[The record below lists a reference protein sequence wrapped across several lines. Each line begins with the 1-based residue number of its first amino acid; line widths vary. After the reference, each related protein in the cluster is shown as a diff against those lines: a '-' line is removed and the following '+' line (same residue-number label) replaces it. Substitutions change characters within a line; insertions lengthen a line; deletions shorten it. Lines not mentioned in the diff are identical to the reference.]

1 MYKLIM
7 SIYIYVYAIIA
18 GILMFILLEL
28 DKKFIRNNSEESE
41 YYSSLRIATLVSLII
56 WAICAYQE
64 NNIMEN
70 VPTIKL
76 HNQKIL
82 TDNF

>member
-1 MYKLIM
+1 M

-18 GILMFILLEL
+18 GILMFVLLEL

-70 VPTIKL
+70 VPTLKL
-76 HNQKIL
+76 HTQKIL

>member
-1 MYKLIM
+1 M
-7 SIYIYVYAIIA
+7 SICIYIYAII
-18 GILMFILLEL
+18 GGFLMFILLEL
-28 DKKFIRNNSEESE
+28 DKRFIRNNTEDSE

-64 NNIMEN
+64 NNFIEN
-70 VPTIKL
+70 VPVLKL
-76 HNQKIL
+76 HSQKIL

>member
-1 MYKLIM
+1 M

-18 GILMFILLEL
+18 GIVMFILLEL
-28 DKKFIRNNSEESE
+28 DKTYIKNNSEESE

-64 NNIMEN
+64 NNFIEN
-70 VPTIKL
+70 VPIIKL
-76 HNQKIL
+76 QSQKIL
-82 TDNF
+82 TDKF

>member
-1 MYKLIM
+1 M
-7 SIYIYVYAIIA
+7 SICIYIYAII
-18 GILMFILLEL
+18 GGFLMFILLEL
-28 DKKFIRNNSEESE
+28 DKKFIRNNTEDSE

-64 NNIMEN
+64 NNFIEN
-70 VPTIKL
+70 VPILKL
-76 HNQKIL
+76 HSQKIL

>member
-1 MYKLIM
+1 M

-18 GILMFILLEL
+18 GILMFVLLEL
-28 DKKFIRNNSEESE
+28 DKKFIRDNSEESE
-41 YYSSLRIATLVSLII
+41 YYASLRIATLVSLII

-64 NNIMEN
+64 NNFIEN
-70 VPTIKL
+70 VPILKL
-76 HNQKIL
+76 HTQKIL

>member
-1 MYKLIM
+1 MNIC
-7 SIYIYVYAIIA
+7 IYIYAII
-18 GILMFILLEL
+18 GGFLMFILLEL
-28 DKKFIRNNSEESE
+28 DKKFIRNNTEDSE

-64 NNIMEN
+64 NNFIDN
-70 VPTIKL
+70 VPILKL
-76 HNQKIL
+76 HSQKIL

>member
-1 MYKLIM
+1 M
-7 SIYIYVYAIIA
+7 SICIYIYAII
-18 GILMFILLEL
+18 GGFLMFILLEL
-28 DKKFIRNNSEESE
+28 DKKFIRNNTEDSE

-64 NNIMEN
+64 NNFIEN
-70 VPTIKL
+70 VPILKL
-76 HNQKIL
+76 HTQKIL

>member
-1 MYKLIM
+1 M
-7 SIYIYVYAIIA
+7 SICIYIYAIIG
-18 GILMFILLEL
+18 GIIMFILLEL
-28 DKKFIRNNSEESE
+28 DKKFIKNNSEDSE

-64 NNIMEN
+64 NNFIEN
-70 VPTIKL
+70 VPILKL
-76 HNQKIL
+76 HSQKIL

>member
-1 MYKLIM
+1 M

-18 GILMFILLEL
+18 GIVMFILLEL
-28 DKKFIRNNSEESE
+28 DKNYIRNNSEESE

-64 NNIMEN
+64 NNFIEN
-70 VPTIKL
+70 APIIKL
-76 HNQKIL
+76 QSQIIL
-82 TDNF
+82 TDKF